1 MVQQERIKNKME
13 RKKKICI
20 ICNEDKYIFSK
31 KRCLECSKIDY
42 AKKALENKERKAYY
56 IPKITE
62 KTKLKNKEKSD
73 IRSVYFDY
81 HISMCKRS
89 EQSGILIYE
98 PTRANICHLFD
109 KSRHESVQ
117 ANLDNYVYL
126 TLEEH
131 TRFDQ
136 LLYQHRFTELED
148 EFVNAWI
155 IACTRMA
162 KILPLVKEN
171 TKFKIKIQEYL
182 ESVGIM

>member
-1 MVQQERIKNKME
+1 ME
-13 RKKKICI
+13 LKKKNCI
-20 ICNEDKYIFSK
+20 ECGNEDYWFSK
-31 KRCLECSKIDY
+31 KRCKLCAQKAY
-42 AKKALENKERKAYY
+42 AKKSEENKEKKAYY

-81 HISMCKRS
+81 HISRCKRS
-89 EQSGILIYE
+89 EESGVLIYE
-98 PTRANICHLFD
+98 PTRVNICHIFD

-126 TLEEH
+126 TLDEH
-131 TRFDQ
+131 TRYDQ

-148 EFVNAWI
+148 EFTNAWL

-182 ESVGIM
+182 DETGII

>member
-1 MVQQERIKNKME
+1 ME
-13 RKKKICI
+13 RKKKKCI
-20 ICNEDKYIFSK
+20 ICNEHKYIFSK

-42 AKKALENKERKAYY
+42 AKKSELNKEKKA
-56 IPKITE
+56 IPKVTE

-73 IRSVYFDY
+73 IRSVYFNF
-81 HISMCKRS
+81 HISRCKRS
-89 EQSGILIYE
+89 EQSGTLIYE
-98 PTRANICHLFD
+98 PNKSNICHLLD

-126 TLEEH
+126 TLDEH

-148 EFVNAWI
+148 EFTNAWI

-182 ESVGIM
+182 DETGII